1 MPAPVLSKQLHTKPC
16 RTISPPGA
24 ARRIVLELLCTSPCE
39 SHLCQRHNR
48 SLSSLLPRGPSS
60 FIYNIIEGREGGL
73 PDLLQYTMCTCE
85 TTIPLYPKLPCICY
99 RGIIK
104 FHCIFA
110 WFWRFMPRILYMIQ
124 GNNWGKITNLKFEPH
139 ENQKFPHVQS
149 DWTKWDKYMLN
160 GITNDKF

>member
-1 MPAPVLSKQLHTKPC
+1 MIL
-16 RTISPPGA
+16 
-24 ARRIVLELLCTSPCE
+24 
-39 SHLCQRHNR
+39 
-48 SLSSLLPRGPSS
+48 
-60 FIYNIIEGREGGL
+60 
-73 PDLLQYTMCTCE
+73 
-85 TTIPLYPKLPCICY
+85 LYPKLPCICY

-110 WFWRFMPRILYMIQ
+110 WFWRFMPQILYMIQ

-160 GITNDKF
+160 GITRQILRYVPACSVRLNRYIVQCKALPSQQQCWNSTRLIHRLSLGPNKKSSKILVELAKNSPPSLGEEPAPAKVSFVFSD